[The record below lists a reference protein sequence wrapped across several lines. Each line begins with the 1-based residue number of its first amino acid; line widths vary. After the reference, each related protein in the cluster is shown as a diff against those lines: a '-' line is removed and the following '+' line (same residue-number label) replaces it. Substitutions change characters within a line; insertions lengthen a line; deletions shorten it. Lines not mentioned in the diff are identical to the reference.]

1 MAPRRPLSSPLLS
14 SISRKLGDDW
24 KALPDAAKAPFV
36 ALAAA
41 DAAATAA
48 QNEASGAAAAAAATK
63 QAAKAAGGKKGK
75 AAAVAAGAAAEKK
88 GKVATGSAFARFAE
102 DTRAIIASVN
112 PGADAAAMATL
123 LSAAWKG
130 ADASVRARY
139 EAEAAATAAVA
150 AAKAGG
156 KAKKRARGAS
166 PDDDDDAGDEVV
178 PTSKRAAAAAADAS
192 DDEDDVA
199 ERLAVDWAA
208 HPPVAVVGQN
218 RGGFYLVARAG
229 APLSAYGLVDAAA
242 AARARVGA
250 SMCPLPAA
258 MLDEYDASVAA
269 FDAALA
275 ARVAG
280 GGLNLE
286 CLAAGDPLD
295 ACALLWH
302 LRTGDGPLAPPPAVK
317 GRANKRAADPMIR
330 VPALALSRVV
340 GRLLQVE
347 RARADKAEAALAA
360 ATAGEGVEK

>member
-1 MAPRRPLSSPLLS
+1 MAPRRPLSSPPLS

-41 DAAATAA
+41 DAAAAAA

-63 QAAKAAGGKKGK
+63 QAVKAAGGKKGK
-75 AAAVAAGAAAEKK
+75 VAAVAAGAAAEKN
-88 GKVATGSAFARFAE
+88 GKVSTGSAFARFAD
-102 DTRAIIASVN
+102 DTRAVIASVN
-112 PGADAAAMATL
+112 PGADAAAMAAL
-123 LSAAWKG
+123 LGAAWKG

-150 AAKAGG
+150 AAKAGDN
-156 KAKKRARGAS
+156 AKKRARGAS
-166 PDDDDDAGDEVV
+166 PDDDDAGDEVV

-242 AARARVGA
+242 AASARVGA
-250 SMCPLPAA
+250 GMCPLPAA

-286 CLAAGDPLD
+286 GLAAGDPLD